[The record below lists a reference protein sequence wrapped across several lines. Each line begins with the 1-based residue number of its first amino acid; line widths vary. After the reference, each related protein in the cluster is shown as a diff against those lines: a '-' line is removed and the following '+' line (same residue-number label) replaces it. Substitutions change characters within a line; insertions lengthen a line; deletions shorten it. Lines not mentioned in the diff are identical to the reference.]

1 MSPDSVQANSFVYG
15 VSEMDYNQEFLN
27 NYRSTVLDTV
37 SLPPCL
43 EAQYTLLAC

>member
-27 NYRSTVLDTV
+27 NYRSPVLDTV